1 MALTIDAHQN
11 GIGPGKLDM
20 TPELRNGL
28 MTVRQLPILV
38 FEHAEFLSYGR
49 TQYDSAEKYYR
60 RAMEVRTSPRAVRV
74 AATGRDRRLTP
85 RVRRPR
91 RCRTQTSPRN
101 VQYVM
106 GYAKF
111 LYYCL
116 MSVDE
121 AKAQFALAAELI
133 DNGTAVTNNYL
144 HMNTHAGAAGDA
156 GAGPADGD
164 ISDPSV
170 YAEVYCEYGTFL
182 LKTVDRRMMEQDLTN
197 DTRVA
202 LAAVLY
208 NKAYDHDKY
217 ANCLIEMYRL
227 IGLYRP
233 DLKKI
238 KASTTAT
245 STRRSTTGG

>member
-1 MALTIDAHQN
+1 M
-11 GIGPGKLDM
+11 
-20 TPELRNGL
+20 
-28 MTVRQLPILV
+28 
-38 FEHAEFLSYGR
+38 
-49 TQYDSAEKYYR
+49 
-60 RAMEVRTSPRAVRV
+60 
-74 AATGRDRRLTP
+74 
-85 RVRRPR
+85 
-91 RCRTQTSPRN
+91 SPRN
-101 VQYVM
+101 VQFLN

-121 AKAQFALAAELI
+121 AKVQFALAAELI

-144 HMNTHAGAAGDA
+144 HMNAGAAGDA
-156 GAGPADGD
+156 VTNTADGD
-164 ISDPSV
+164 VSDPSV
-170 YAEVYCEYGTFL
+170 YAEVYCEFGTFL
-182 LKTVDRRMMEQDLTN
+182 LKTVDRRMAEQDLTN

-202 LAAVLY
+202 RAAVLY
-208 NKAYDHDKY
+208 NQAYDHDKY

-238 KASTTAT
+238 KAASTSNT